1 MIFEEKENN
10 NDNLNNKVQE
20 YEKKINYEFKKEP
33 KNLKFKENITTT
45 NSSAGWNDIFEIFIS
60 YKDNKEYLV
69 SPNTN
74 NYKLDIF
81 NLINNQLITSL
92 SGHNN
97 HIRTKDIL

>member
-1 MIFEEKENN
+1 MIKS
-10 NDNLNNKVQE
+10 E
-20 YEKKINYEFKKEP
+20 YENKINYEFKNEP

-45 NSSAGWNDIFEIFIS
+45 NTYCGWNDIFEIFIS

-81 NLINNQLITSL
+81 NLINNQ
-92 SGHNN
+92 
-97 HIRTKDIL
+97 